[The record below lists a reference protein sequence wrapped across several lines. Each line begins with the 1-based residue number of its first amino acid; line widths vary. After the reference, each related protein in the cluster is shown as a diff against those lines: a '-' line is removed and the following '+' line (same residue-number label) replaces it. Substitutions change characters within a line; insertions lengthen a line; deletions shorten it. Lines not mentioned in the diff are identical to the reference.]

1 MCVHE
6 ALLLMVASL
15 TLVLATTGRIRA
27 SVIYRLVGD
36 DKWIISTRANTELK
50 KLNKQIGYLILCV
63 TWKLS

>member
-36 DKWIISTRANTELK
+36 DKWIISTKANTELK
-50 KLNKQIGYLILCV
+50 KIK
-63 TWKLS
+63 